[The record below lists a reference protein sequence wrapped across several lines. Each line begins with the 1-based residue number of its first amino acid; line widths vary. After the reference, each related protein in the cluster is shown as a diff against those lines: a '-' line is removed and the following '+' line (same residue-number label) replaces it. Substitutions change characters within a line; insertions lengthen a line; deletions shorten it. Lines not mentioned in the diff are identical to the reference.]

1 MNSLN
6 KWSVVSGR
14 WSEISFSWPPT
25 TDHWPLIKIMAQKNQ
40 TFESSLGEL
49 EKIVRKLEDGDLS
62 LEESLKL
69 FEDGVR
75 ISRECQE
82 RLSQAERR
90 IEILLKD
97 EKGSPIL
104 QEINSDTLDEPPQP
118 KIKRRIVFD
127 EEQDESP
134 F

>member
-1 MNSLN
+1 
-6 KWSVVSGR
+6 
-14 WSEISFSWPPT
+14 
-25 TDHWPLIKIMAQKNQ
+25 MAKNQ

-49 EKIVRKLEDGDLS
+49 EKIVRQLEDGDLS

-69 FEDGVR
+69 FENGVR
-75 ISRECQE
+75 LSRECQE
-82 RLSQAERR
+82 RLNAAERR

-97 EKGSPIL
+97 ESGNPLL
-104 QEINSDTLDEPPQP
+104 QEINADNADEARAP

-127 EEQDESP
+127 DDDADESP

>member
-1 MNSLN
+1 
-6 KWSVVSGR
+6 
-14 WSEISFSWPPT
+14 
-25 TDHWPLIKIMAQKNQ
+25 MAQKNQ

-75 ISRECQE
+75 LSRECQE

-97 EKGSPIL
+97 EKGNPLL
-104 QEINSDTLDEPPQP
+104 QEINSETIEEPRQP

-127 EEQDESP
+127 EDESP